1 MDTKRIRLSD
11 HYPMS
16 LSDHSRRLVP
26 LPTKDMRITNGKER
40 FRRNHEILSKHGRT
54 LLRVPIPRT
63 QGPDREDSVM
73 SCNALYRETNV
84 FSNEDLMVDIFDS
97 RFIDGVE
104 TMMDIGCGD
113 GHQTVQFVEASP
125 SLRMMYA
132 LDLLPRSLAGT
143 DRTARDK
150 GVRNRVQLLHQD
162 YNDGINVPD
171 GSLRMMYALDLL
183 PRSLAG
189 TDRTARD
196 KGVRNRVQLLHQD
209 YNDGIN
215 VPDGVKMDLV
225 YSCYA
230 LHGIDPAHP
239 SDKFA
244 MVRNIMSKGGLFV
257 GRVAGSDGLVSTLI
271 DLSSEILVS
280 HGRHDRLVMD
290 PRRWHP
296 SETTLGSALEE
307 SGFVDVVVMV
317 IASDDG
323 EDAALITEDDVEWFF
338 DECLG
343 DVALMNGMTSEE
355 VDLVRGGLMDAAVG
369 SWAVNGTATFFA
381 LNPA

>member
-1 MDTKRIRLSD
+1 MDTKHIRFSD

-26 LPTKDMRITNGKER
+26 LPTKDMHITNGKER
-40 FRRNHEILSKHGRT
+40 FGRNHEILSKHGRT
-54 LLRVPIPRT
+54 LLGVPIPRT

-73 SCNALYRETNV
+73 SRNALYRKTNV
-84 FSNEDLMVDIFDS
+84 FSNENLMVDIFDS
-97 RFIDGVE
+97 RFLDGVE

-113 GHQTVQFVEASP
+113 GYQTVQFVEASP

-132 LDLLPRSLAGT
+132 LDLLPRSLAVM

-150 GVRNRVQLLHQD
+150 GVRNRVQLL
-162 YNDGINVPD
+162 Y
-171 GSLRMMYALDLL
+171 
-183 PRSLAG
+183 
-189 TDRTARD
+189 
-196 KGVRNRVQLLHQD
+196 QD

-244 MVRNIMSKGGLFV
+244 MVRSIMSKGGLFV
-257 GRVAGSDGLVSTLI
+257 GRMAGSDGLASTLI
-271 DLSSEILVS
+271 DLSSEILVA

-296 SETTLGSALEE
+296 SETALESALEE
-307 SGFVDVVVMV
+307 SGFVDVVVMM
-317 IASDDG
+317 ISGGDG
-323 EDAALITEDDVEWFF
+323 EDATLITEDAVEWFL
-338 DECLG
+338 DECLDG
-343 DVALMNGMTSEE
+343 VTLVNGMTSEE

-369 SWAVNGTATFFA
+369 SWAVNGTTTFFA

>member
-1 MDTKRIRLSD
+1 MAAPLEELTTTARTGRIHMDAKHIRFSD

-26 LPTKDMRITNGKER
+26 LPAKDMHITNNKER
-40 FRRNHEILSKHGRT
+40 FGRNHEILFKHGRT
-54 LLRVPIPRT
+54 LLGVPIPRT

-97 RFIDGVE
+97 RFLDGVE

-125 SLRMMYA
+125 
-132 LDLLPRSLAGT
+132 
-143 DRTARDK
+143 
-150 GVRNRVQLLHQD
+150 
-162 YNDGINVPD
+162 
-171 GSLRMMYALDLL
+171 SLRMMYALDLL

-257 GRVAGSDGLVSTLI
+257 GRLAGSDGLASTLI

-296 SETTLGSALEE
+296 SETALESALEE
-307 SGFVDVVVMV
+307 SGFVDVVVMM

-323 EDAALITEDDVEWFF
+323 EDAALITEDAVEWFL

-343 DVALMNGMTSEE
+343 DVALVNGMTSEE